1 MKPLIGI
8 TMNLEQQPGRDLN
21 ILDLDYARAVLQ
33 AGGVPVPVVGLA
45 PAIPDIVRALDGFVF
60 SGGDDVDPRFYR
72 ERPLAGAKIRTSPDA
87 RTRFEIGL
95 LKAVIRTRKPVLAIC
110 HGAQLANVA
119 LGGKLYQDINLQIP
133 GAIRHG
139 AARTGEKVFHSIDVL
154 EGTTLCGIVEGCK
167 SGRCAIKVRSAH
179 HQSIKNPGQGLRL
192 AAVAPD
198 GVIEALESRGRNF
211 LIAVQWHPEKTQA
224 DRGTKKLFKALVS
237 AAKK

>member
-8 TMNLEQQPGRDLN
+8 TMNLERQPTRDLN
-21 ILDLDYARAVLQ
+21 ILDQDYGKAVLQ
-33 AGGVPVPVVGLA
+33 AGGMPVPIVGIT

-72 ERPLAGAKIRTSPDA
+72 ERPLAGANLRTSPDA
-87 RTRFEIGL
+87 RTRFEIEL
-95 LKAVIRTRKPVLAIC
+95 LKAVIKAGKPVLAIC

-119 LGGKLYQDINLQIP
+119 LGGKLYQDISLQIP
-133 GAIRHG
+133 GAIKHG
-139 AARTGEKVFHSIDVL
+139 AAPAGEKVFHAVDVL
-154 EGTTLCGIVEGCK
+154 EGTTLCGILEGCK
-167 SGRCAIKVRSAH
+167 GGMCTIRVRSAH
-179 HQSIKNPGQGLRL
+179 HQCIKNPGQGMRL

-211 LIAVQWHPEKTQA
+211 LIALQWHPEKTQT
-224 DRGTKKLFKALVS
+224 DRATRKLFKALVT